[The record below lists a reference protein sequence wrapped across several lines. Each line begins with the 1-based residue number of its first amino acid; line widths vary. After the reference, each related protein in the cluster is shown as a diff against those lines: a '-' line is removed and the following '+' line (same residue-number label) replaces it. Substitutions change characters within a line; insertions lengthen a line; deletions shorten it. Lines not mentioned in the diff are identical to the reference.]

1 MNCILKEWNRLM
13 PMTLGEKLLNLSIEY
28 SDTLQARAL
37 TDEIDESLIGR
48 DPAVIAAEYEE
59 ALRELIKPAPS
70 EASA

>member
-1 MNCILKEWNRLM
+1 M